1 MPPSVRLLD
10 SDPFQTQLGQ
20 HRQQVINTVASLYQ
34 KAAASNKTESDIHAA
49 LKSALAKNNILIADV
64 QRLTSDKEQRDERLT
79 DTMMRLLSL
88 EKKLDRSK
96 SLTLAKIE
104 AQAIQRATQESQAE
118 ETVENGDVPSRPDS
132 RVVARFV

>member
-10 SDPFQTQLGQ
+10 SDPFQTQLSQ
-20 HRQQVINTVASLYQ
+20 HRQRVINTVASLYQ
-34 KAAASNKTESDIHAA
+34 KAAASNITESDIHGA
-49 LKSALAKNNILIADV
+49 LKSALAKNNLLIADV
-64 QRLTSDKEQRDERLT
+64 QQLTSEKEQRDERLT

-104 AQAIQRATQESQAE
+104 AQAIQRANQESQAE
-118 ETVENGDVPSRPDS
+118 ETVENGDVPSRPES

>member
-10 SDPFQTQLGQ
+10 SDRFQTQLSQ

-34 KAAASNKTESDIHAA
+34 KAAASNKTESDIPGA

-104 AQAIQRATQESQAE
+104 AQAIQRANQESQAE

-132 RVVARFV
+132 RVIARFV